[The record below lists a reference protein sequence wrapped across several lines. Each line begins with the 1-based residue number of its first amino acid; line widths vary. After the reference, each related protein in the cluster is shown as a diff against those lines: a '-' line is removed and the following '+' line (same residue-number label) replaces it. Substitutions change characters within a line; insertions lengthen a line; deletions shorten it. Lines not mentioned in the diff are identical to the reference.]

1 MDRSGVKQAVRWGI
15 GGIAFIVGV
24 AFLMLW
30 LTGSLHPKIRPTTTT
45 ERIEA
50 FRRPLPAGASV
61 VTVASVEVPVV
72 ETATGTI
79 ESAYR
84 SEVASR
90 LLAKVLEVRVSAGQ
104 KVRAGETIVV
114 LDDIDLRSRVGQAE
128 AAVAQTDAALGQAK
142 LELERVDEAAR
153 AGAATAIEVDRI
165 RSRMKEADANA
176 ERARRALDE
185 AMSILSFATIASPM
199 DGVVVDKRVQV
210 GDTVAPGQAV
220 ASIYDPTRMQLVASV
235 RETMASG
242 LAVGRPITVRVD
254 ALGHACEGTVC
265 EIVPQA
271 LAGSR
276 SFQVKVTGPCPEGV
290 YAGMFGRLIVPMGRE
305 SALTIP
311 PAAVR
316 RIGQLD
322 VVDVVRSDDP
332 TSVARRAVRLGRTVG
347 DMIEV
352 LAGLSAGEQVVVP
365 EAARGEGAG
374 S

>member
-1 MDRSGVKQAVRWGI
+1 MGSSGRSQAVRLVV
-15 GGIAFIVGV
+15 GGLAFVVGV
-24 AFLMLW
+24 ALLMLW
-30 LTGSLHPKIRPTTTT
+30 LTGVLHSKITPNETS
-45 ERIEA
+45 EA
-50 FRRPLPAGASV
+50 VTALRRPLPAGASLAA
-61 VTVASVEVPVV
+61 VAKVEVPLV

-84 SEVASR
+84 SDVASR
-90 LLAKVLEVRVSAGQ
+90 LLAKVIEVRISAGQ

-128 AAVAQTDAALGQAK
+128 AALAQGEAVQAQLK
-142 LELERVDEAAR
+142 LELQKIEEAAQ
-153 AGAATAIEVDRI
+153 ANAATAIEVDRAK
-165 RSRMKEADANA
+165 SRVKEADANV
-176 ERARRALDE
+176 ERARRAVDE
-185 AMSILSFATIASPM
+185 AKSVLSFATIVSPM
-199 DGVVVDKRVQV
+199 DGVVVDKRVQQ
-210 GDTVAPGQAV
+210 GDTVAPGQPV
-220 ASIYDPTRMQLVASV
+220 ATVYDPTRMQLVASV

-254 ALGHACEGTVC
+254 ALGHACEGTVS

-305 SALTIP
+305 NALAIP

-322 VVDVVRSDDP
+322 VVDVLRQDD
-332 TSVARRAVRLGRTVG
+332 SRAVMRRAVRLGRPIGNMV
-347 DMIEV
+347 EV
-352 LAGLSAGEQVVVP
+352 LAGLSEGEQVVI
-365 EAARGEGAG
+365 AG
-374 S
+374 QVSGGSGS